1 MGETSGGENKMTYE
15 EYVQFYEE
23 TLTQIKVTKTSLRS
37 IVWSKDV
44 LEKINEAVIR
54 TNKIVIQI
62 YQFLKPFLWKKLS
75 RKLRI
80 FFIFCFIFL
89 IFAKLATLI
98 TPIILG
104 KTIDSLSLLDSMQ
117 NSNSLSYLMRKK

>member
-1 MGETSGGENKMTYE
+1 MKNQST
-15 EYVQFYEE
+15 
-23 TLTQIKVTKTSLRS
+23 IK
-37 IVWSKDV
+37 
-44 LEKINEAVIR
+44 E
-54 TNKIVIQI
+54 I

-117 NSNSLSYLMRKK
+117 NIITPQSLKISLVSFFKNLDPDFE